1 MVSRMSIT
9 ASMKAFLVGQKK
21 IILNPCSR
29 WLIKVTKRLDLTTFD
44 HYRMGLKFGRPI
56 FFFLALAFMSVTSLA
71 QVTFDSKE
79 ELLEAANGFFDQGE
93 YVKAKPLF
101 SQLLSQDAL
110 EPNFNYRFG
119 VCMLYTEDD
128 VVKPLPFIEGGANSP
143 GVKDE
148 AHYYLGKAYHLN
160 FRFDEAI
167 EAFQKAVSKSVSI
180 NGVDIA
186 KEIQACRN
194 GKLLYNPDFKFAP
207 TMEKE
212 AIESEFFRPYNFR
225 KLKGKVIPTPPN
237 FKSKYDQK
245 NLTGGFV
252 YTPTSTQVLFYASYG
267 EEGATGKD
275 IYRVRRL
282 PTGDWALPVKLP
294 SQVNTNQ
301 DEDHAFFDEISN
313 TLYFSSNGHNSMG
326 GLDIFSSKYDAS
338 NDSWSAPINLQYP
351 YNSPFD
357 DFLYISDPDNTVA
370 FFCSRRGSE
379 IGKVK
384 VFQNSLVDQSIP
396 ELSIITGQYS
406 EESDSTA
413 TQMKAQ
419 LKGADGIVGEYRTD
433 KTGGYVIVAPPMQ
446 GYELTVAPR
455 EKEAF
460 DFQLNLPKH
469 YKFKPLEQEA
479 IFRSDQSGAE
489 VALTNYFNSKGKE
502 DSLVTVQRKTSGEL
516 PDLVASVKASESEM
530 AEQNVLAAVEQGKEE
545 ARQEILAIER
555 KVNEQA
561 IQDSLV
567 AAAQAEKDKAEQLAT
582 AEAEQKAEEER
593 IASEAELAA
602 KAAEEA
608 ENARVLEEARKAQ
621 ELAQKKKTLDS
632 LKVAKEQAEL
642 LAAAELKKTEE
653 EKARQAAIDAENAAA
668 LAEQKR
674 LDDLRA
680 AEEKEAQLALEQQ
693 KIKEE
698 REAARLQ
705 DSLQLAKV
713 EAERIAKKEQE
724 AAKLEQEKLAAEAQA
739 QAEKAR
745 LDSIDAEVE
754 RLKLLALEEAKKG
767 EAIDNNT
774 EELELIA
781 AEKAAELEQKQT
793 AEAIAL
799 ANETALAESE
809 STSALEMEQAK
820 QAAKGET
827 IVDGEAEHIKDF
839 IEKEEKANEE
849 LNELSRQVAERTA
862 ELSADTSLEVASDD
876 RITELKERIGVLEEE
891 KSKREVQ
898 RQLELLEKRMETQK
912 ELDQLANAEKGQ
924 LELLK
929 ESEADKVEAIEV
941 ADSQE
946 SDLLS
951 QIKAIESGQQDQP
964 EELAKVQSEESVLS
978 SEVDIENESMIETEV
993 AVDESITESD
1003 GTTVELAAETTPEE
1017 VLATDAA
1024 VDVKEFQEEIIE
1036 EIEEAKSEV
1045 ETAAVTAK
1053 EEPRSIGETETAQD
1067 AASVTEASEA
1077 ISEAGEEKSAMVQ
1090 EQVILEEDVSDSEM
1104 FLAALEDLEK
1114 NLVKEPDSKPAEVST
1129 EDIEI
1134 DSQALDITPVEDETI
1149 IVDEPTEIVL
1159 EEVEESVEE
1168 KVAPEPTINEIEE
1181 EMPTAEAEKPKV
1193 EEMVEAT
1200 LDPDKELV
1208 QASSE
1213 DVEEVKAE
1221 VETASEVVND
1231 LETEVENEA
1240 NESIDLADKTT
1251 ETDTAKDL
1259 PNMVNEEPELAAVEV
1274 LKDEMPV
1281 DKSLDADRKALL
1293 DHQKMAAKKEAE
1305 LKAKMNADKAALG
1318 ISSSELQEESADH
1331 KTTEAELTAV
1341 KQLSE
1346 SNTEVIVVENES
1358 EESEEE
1364 ESAGPQESK
1373 SAADEFLEAI
1383 KLIEKGQEP
1392 GEIEKPKSVEPVLE
1406 EDLASQEI
1414 TEVEQTEPEGSE
1426 VLAEAKEVEKADMVE
1441 ASLEVAADI
1450 KNRAGESEKTSDKQ
1464 EPVVNASIEPKAA
1477 EDVEEIVGDFH
1488 PQASRVFK
1496 IKPALRDYSL
1506 RKFDPNTVEDRKTRR
1521 LLQRMS
1527 AEDRGRLAVMKNI
1540 HNASVDAKGNDRA
1553 LFAIVADQRNSEV
1566 LSSRIRVARE
1576 AVEPSN
1582 TVNWR
1587 DRGRRSDITYRL
1599 AFDFKPDPVSDRL
1612 REAMDPVSEA
1622 TFSLPTVELES
1633 GRYFTLSDARSAQL
1647 EYSWRGFEEPKIKAF
1662 YKGDQIELLTAIA
1675 KPVVE

>member
-1 MVSRMSIT
+1 MISRMSIT

-21 IILNPCSR
+21 IILNPCSH
-29 WLIKVTKRLDLTTFD
+29 WLMKVTKRLDLTTFD
-44 HYRMGLKFGRPI
+44 HYRMGLKFGRTL
-56 FFFLALAFMSVTSLA
+56 FFFLVLAFMSVNSSA

-79 ELLEAANGFFDQGE
+79 ELLEAANGFFDQGD

-110 EPNFNYRFG
+110 EPNYNYRFG
-119 VCMLYTEDD
+119 VCMLFTEDD

-148 AHYYLGKAYHLN
+148 AYYYLGKAYHLN
-160 FRFDEAI
+160 FRFNEAI

-186 KEIQACRN
+186 MEIQACRN

-326 GLDIFSSKYDAS
+326 GLDIFSSKYDPS

-433 KTGGYVIVAPPMQ
+433 RTGGYVIVAPPMQ

-460 DFQLNLPKH
+460 EFQLNLPKH

-479 IFRSDQSGAE
+479 VFRSDQTGGE

-502 DSLVTVQRKTSGEL
+502 DSLVTIQRKISGEL
-516 PDLVASVKASESEM
+516 PDLVASVKASESAM
-530 AEQNVLAAVEQGKEE
+530 AEQNVLAAVEQGKKE

-582 AEAEQKAEEER
+582 AEAEQKAKEER
-593 IASEAELAA
+593 IAREAELAA

-608 ENARVLEEARKAQ
+608 ENARVLEEARKAR

-632 LKVAKEQAEL
+632 LKVAKEKAEL

-653 EKARQAAIDAENAAA
+653 EKTRQAAIAAENAAA

-674 LDDLRA
+674 LDDLRV

-693 KIKEE
+693 RIKEE

-705 DSLQLAKV
+705 DSLELAK
-713 EAERIAKKEQE
+713 AETEKVAQKEQE
-724 AAKLEQEKLAAEAQA
+724 AAKLEEEKLVAEAQA
-739 QAEKAR
+739 KADKAR

-754 RLKLLALEEAKKG
+754 RLKLLALEEAKKD

-820 QAAKGET
+820 QAAKGEA

-839 IEKEEKANEE
+839 IKKEEKANEE

-876 RITELKERIGVLEEE
+876 RITELEERIGVLEEE

-898 RQLELLEKRMETQK
+898 RQLELLEERMETQK

-929 ESEADKVEAIEV
+929 ESEADKVEAIKNT
-941 ADSQE
+941 DSQE
-946 SDLLS
+946 TDLLT

-964 EELAKVQSEESVLS
+964 EALAEVQSEESVLS
-978 SEVDIENESMIETEV
+978 SEVDIENESMIEAEV
-993 AVDESITESD
+993 TIDEPTTGSD
-1003 GTTVELAAETTPEE
+1003 RTTDLLATETTPEE
-1017 VLATDAA
+1017 GLASDAA
-1024 VDVKEFQEEIIE
+1024 VEVKEFQEEIIE
-1036 EIEEAKSEV
+1036 EIEVAKSEL
-1045 ETAAVTAK
+1045 ETAAVTSSEKAK
-1053 EEPRSIGETETAQD
+1053 SSLETEA
-1067 AASVTEASEA
+1067 ASEVASVTESSDATSEV
-1077 ISEAGEEKSAMVQ
+1077 GDEKSAIVQ
-1090 EQVILEEDVSDSEM
+1090 EQVILQEDVSDSEM

-1114 NLVKEPDSKPAEVST
+1114 NLVKEPVSKPAVEST
-1129 EDIEI
+1129 KDVEIE
-1134 DSQALDITPVEDETI
+1134 SQVLDGAEDEPTK
-1149 IVDEPTEIVL
+1149 VDESTEIVL
-1159 EEVEESVEE
+1159 EEVAESVEE
-1168 KVAPEPTINEIEE
+1168 NGAPEPTVNEVEV
-1181 EMPTAEAEKPKV
+1181 EMPIVKAEKTNV
-1193 EEMVEAT
+1193 EEVIEAT
-1200 LDPDKELV
+1200 LDPGKELV
-1208 QASSE
+1208 EASSE
-1213 DVEEVKAE
+1213 EVKVDVES
-1221 VETASEVVND
+1221 ASED
-1231 LETEVENEA
+1231 LATEVENEA
-1240 NESIDLADKTT
+1240 SEAIDLAGKTS
-1251 ETDTAKDL
+1251 ESETAKEAL
-1259 PNMVNEEPELAAVEV
+1259 NSINEEPELAVVED
-1274 LKDEMPV
+1274 LKDEKPV

-1318 ISSSELQEESADH
+1318 ISSSELQEESADD
-1331 KTTEAELTAV
+1331 KTAEAELTAV
-1341 KQLSE
+1341 KELSE
-1346 SNTEVIVVENES
+1346 SNSEAIVIAKEP
-1358 EESEEE
+1358 EESEEVK
-1364 ESAGPQESK
+1364 SADAQETK
-1373 SAADEFLEAI
+1373 SAAVEFLEAI

-1392 GEIEKPKSVEPVLE
+1392 GEIENPETVEPFIE
-1406 EDLASQEI
+1406 EELASQEI
-1414 TEVEQTEPEGSE
+1414 TEVEQTESQGSE
-1426 VLAEAKEVEKADMVE
+1426 VLAESKEVEKVEMVE
-1441 ASLEVAADI
+1441 APLQVDAENENKASEI
-1450 KNRAGESEKTSDKQ
+1450 EKTSEKP
-1464 EPVVNASIEPKAA
+1464 ESVVNASVEPKTA

-1506 RKFDPNTVEDRKTRR
+1506 RKFDPSMVEDRKTRR

-1553 LFAIVADQRNSEV
+1553 LSAIVSDQRNSEV
-1566 LSSRIRVARE
+1566 LAGRIRVARE
-1576 AVEPSN
+1576 AVEPL
-1582 TVNWR
+1582 TTINWR

-1599 AFDFKPDPVSDRL
+1599 AFDFKPGPVSDRL

-1622 TFSLPTVELES
+1622 IFRLPTVELES
-1633 GRYFTLSDARSAQL
+1633 GRYFTLSEARSAQL
-1647 EYSWRGFEEPKIKAF
+1647 EYTWRGFGEPKIKAF
-1662 YKGDQIELLTAIA
+1662 YKGDEIELLTAIA